1 MTTEPAHARTAPVRA
16 YDALVLESITEAP
29 DTKTLVLDL
38 GPRSDYRAGQYVSIH
53 PRQFVGLRSFVGYL
67 EHVKK
72 RREPP
77 RAYSMCS
84 APHEKYVAITIKEEV
99 YDSSQMEYPPLLSGY
114 LVHQVRAG
122 DRMETTG
129 FAGAYVLPEDVETR
143 ADHIVHLCAGSGS
156 VPNFSMV
163 KDSLVRHARLRHT
176 FLYSNKTWQ
185 DVIFRDALAELAEQ
199 HPDRLRVIHSLTR
212 ETGSTPSNQ
221 DVRRGRIGA
230 ELLGSVLAAEPNSMI
245 FACGPA
251 ITVWERRACTARGTT
266 PTPRFMESMLS
277 LVDTLKVPKE
287 RVKVEAYG

>member
-1 MTTEPAHARTAPVRA
+1 MTTEPAPARTAPVRA
-16 YDALVLESITEAP
+16 YDSLVLESITEAP

-38 GPRSDYRAGQYVSIH
+38 GPRPDYRAGQYVSIH
-53 PRQFVGLRSFVGYL
+53 PRQFIGLRSFVGYL

-129 FAGAYVLPEDVETR
+129 FAGAYVLPENVETR
-143 ADHIVHLCAGSGS
+143 VDHIIHLCAGSGS

-185 DVIFRDALAELAEQ
+185 DVIFRDALAELAER

-230 ELLGSVLAAEPNSMI
+230 ELLGSVLTAEPNSMI

-287 RVKVEAYG
+287 RVKIEAYG

>member
-1 MTTEPAHARTAPVRA
+1 MTSEPAHARTAPVRA
-16 YDALVLESITEAP
+16 YDSLVLESIPEAP

-38 GPRSDYRAGQYVSIH
+38 GPRADYRAGQYVSIH
-53 PRQFVGLRSFVGYL
+53 PRQFIGLRSFVMYL

-72 RREPP
+72 RKEPP

-114 LVHQVRAG
+114 LVHHVRAG

-129 FAGAYVLPEDVETR
+129 FAGAYVLPEDVDTR
-143 ADHIVHLCAGSGS
+143 VDHIVHLCAGSGS

-163 KDSLVRHARLRHT
+163 KDSLRRHPRLRHT

-185 DVIFRDALAELAEQ
+185 DIIFRDALAELAAK

-212 ETGSTPSNQ
+212 ETGGTPADQ
-221 DVRRGRIGA
+221 DVRRGRIGVD
-230 ELLGSVLAAEPNSMI
+230 LLEPVLSSEPNSMI

-251 ITVWERRACTARGTT
+251 ITVWERRACAARGAT
-266 PTPRFMESMLS
+266 PAPRFLESMLS
-277 LVDTLKVPKE
+277 LLDTLKVPKD
-287 RVKVEAYG
+287 RVKIEAYG

>member
-1 MTTEPAHARTAPVRA
+1 MTTEPAPARTAPVRV
-16 YDALVLESITEAP
+16 YNALVLESIPEAP
-29 DTKTLVLDL
+29 DTVTLVFDL

-53 PRQFVGLRSFVGYL
+53 PKQFIGLRSFVAYL

-99 YDSSQMEYPPLLSGY
+99 YDSTQMEYPPLLSGY

-129 FAGAYVLPEDVETR
+129 FAGAYVLPEDVEAR
-143 ADHIVHLCAGSGS
+143 VDHILHLCAGSGS
-156 VPNFSMV
+156 VPNYSMV
-163 KDSLVRHARLRHT
+163 KDSLERHTKLRHT
-176 FLYSNKTWQ
+176 FLYSNKTWE
-185 DVIFRDALAELAEQ
+185 DVIFRDALADLARK

-212 ETGSTPSNQ
+212 ETGSTPSDQ

-230 ELLGSVLAAEPNSMI
+230 DLLQSVLSAEPSSMI
-245 FACGPA
+245 FSCGPA
-251 ITVWERRACTARGTT
+251 ITVWERRACAARGAT
-266 PTPRFMESMLS
+266 PQPRFLESMLS
-277 LVDTLKVPKE
+277 LLDSLKVPKE
-287 RVKVEAYG
+287 RVKIEAYG

>member
-16 YDALVLESITEAP
+16 YDALVLESIHEAP

-38 GPRSDYRAGQYVSIH
+38 GPHPGYRAGQYVSIH
-53 PRQFVGLRSFVGYL
+53 PRQFIGLRSFVSYL
-67 EHVKK
+67 EHAKK

-84 APHEKYVAITIKEEV
+84 APDEKYVAITIKEEV
-99 YDSSQMEYPPLLSGY
+99 YDSNQMEYPPLLSGY

-129 FAGAYVLPEDVETR
+129 FAGAYVLPQDVDTR
-143 ADHIVHLCAGSGS
+143 VDHVLHLVAGSGS

-163 KDSLVRHARLRHT
+163 KDSLRRHARLRHT
-176 FLYSNKTWQ
+176 FLYSNKTWD
-185 DVIFRDALAELAEQ
+185 DVIFRDALAELAKA

-212 ETGSTPSNQ
+212 ETGATPGDQ

-230 ELLGSVLAAEPNSMI
+230 ELLQSVLAAEPNSMI

-251 ITVWERRACTARGTT
+251 ITVWERRACAARGAT
-266 PTPRFMESMLS
+266 PTPRFLESMLS
-277 LVDTLKVPKE
+277 LLETLKVPKE
-287 RVKVEAYG
+287 RVKIEAYG

>member
-1 MTTEPAHARTAPVRA
+1 MTTEPAPARTAPVRA
-16 YDALVLESITEAP
+16 YDSLVLESITEAP